1 MEDFFLGGRTLGLF
15 FVLCATWSTLFSAF
29 SYIGLPGA
37 YYRNGVSFFG
47 ITGNIVLNATC
58 MYFIGSRMWT
68 VGKKFGFINAT
79 DLFAERYRSNA
90 VCIIAMIISVASLL
104 PYLGLQIRGAGL
116 TLQGVTKDMISFETG
131 LTYITLVVLVYVI
144 LGGFRSVIY
153 NDVVQAVIMLVGM
166 LVRPGSSWKRWVAVL
181 EG

>member
-1 MEDFFLGGRTLGLF
+1 MNPTIVYVGVALYTLVCFGIGLWGFGKARRPTMEDFFLGGRSLGLF

-37 YYRNGVSFFG
+37 YYRTGISFFG
-47 ITGNIVLNATC
+47 IAGNIVLNAAC
-58 MYFIGSRMWT
+58 MYFVGSRMWA

-90 VCIIAMIISVASLL
+90 VCIIATIISVASLL

-116 TLQGVTKDMISFETG
+116 TLQGVTQRHD
-131 LTYITLVVLVYVI
+131 LV
-144 LGGFRSVIY
+144 
-153 NDVVQAVIMLVGM
+153 
-166 LVRPGSSWKRWVAVL
+166 
-181 EG
+181 